1 MTLDLVI
8 KNGMVVDGT
17 GFPRYQADIGIKDGL
32 IVEKGRITDGAAQVI
47 DADGLVVAPG
57 IVDLHTHYD
66 PQLHWERLGTSSV
79 WHGVT
84 TVMMGNCGLTFAPVK
99 PQDRDYTLGIF
110 SRVEELAIDTLR
122 AGLPF
127 DWETFGEYLDS
138 LDKGLGL
145 NVMPLVG
152 HMAIRRYAMG
162 EAADERAATP
172 DEIVRMQQVLRES
185 LAAGGWG
192 WSTSISPTHVGPTGE
207 PVPSRRADD
216 SELLALA
223 ETLAEF
229 NAGSIGIIPRNVI
242 FGLEDSDKQLI
253 EQLAGISRRPV
264 IWNGHSYRW
273 NKPESAFDEQ
283 AWMDDAGRRG
293 LNIWALIRALPLDR
307 WVCLQRTTFV
317 MGLAVWRDL
326 MELPI
331 PERIAAF
338 ADPNRRQALRDAID
352 APEVTTSTRGQ
363 LRPRIRW
370 EALSVSQVH
379 KPENEKYVGR
389 SVTEIARTENK
400 HIADVFL
407 DIAIS
412 ENLETVFRYAQV
424 LPDDIEAKSKLLKGA
439 HILPYTSDAAAHVNS
454 DCLAGETSYLL
465 GHWVREKG
473 VFSLEEA
480 IRRVTLMPAT
490 IGGLTDRGMIREGL
504 AADIM
509 VFDPETIQPKA
520 KELVRDM
527 PAGDTRYIQKAEGVS
542 KVIVNGRVV
551 IDEGEPT
558 GELSGRVL
566 RANQRA

>member
-1 MTLDLVI
+1 MALDLVI

-17 GFPRYQADIGIKDGL
+17 GFPRYQADIGIKDGK
-32 IVEKGRITDGAAQVI
+32 IVEKGKISNGAAQTI

-57 IVDLHTHYD
+57 VVDLHTHYD

-84 TVMMGNCGLTFAPVK
+84 TIMMGNCGLTFAPVK
-99 PQDRDYTLGIF
+99 PEDREYTLGVF

-145 NVMPLVG
+145 NVLPLVG

-162 EAADERAATP
+162 EAAGERTATP
-172 DEIVRMQQVLRES
+172 DEVTRMQQVLRES
-185 LAAGGWG
+185 LAAGAWG
-192 WSTSISPTHVGPTGE
+192 WSTSISPTHVGQSGE
-207 PVPSRRADD
+207 PVPSRFADD

-223 ETLAEF
+223 DTQGEF
-229 NAGSIGIIPRNVI
+229 NSGSIGVIPRTVI
-242 FGLEDSDKQLI
+242 FGLDDNDKALL
-253 EQLAGISRRPV
+253 EQLALRSGRPV
-264 IWNGHSYRW
+264 IWNGHAYRW
-273 NKPESAFDEQ
+273 NKPQSAFEEQ
-283 AWMDDAGRRG
+283 AWMDEAGARG
-293 LNIWALIRALPLDR
+293 AQLWALIRALPLDR
-307 WVCLQRTTFV
+307 PVCLKRTTFV
-317 MGLAVWRDL
+317 MGLEHWRDL
-326 MELPI
+326 MELPVE
-331 PERIAAF
+331 ERIRAF
-338 ADPNRRQALRDAID
+338 ADPARRQALRDAVD
-352 APEVTTSTRGQ
+352 APEATTSQRGQ

-370 EALSVSQVH
+370 EALSVKQVF

-407 DIAIS
+407 DIAVS
-412 ENLETVFRYAQV
+412 ENLETIFRYAQV
-424 LPDDIEAKSKLLKGA
+424 LPDDVEAKGQLLTGA
-439 HILPYTSDAAAHVNS
+439 HVLPYTSDAAAHVNS

-490 IGGLTDRGMIREGL
+490 IAGLTDRGMIREGL
-504 AADIM
+504 SADIM
-509 VFDPETIQPKA
+509 VFDPETIQAKP

-527 PAGDTRYIQKAEGVS
+527 PNNDTRYIQKAEGVH
-542 KVIVNGRVV
+542 KVVVNGKVV

-558 GELSGRVL
+558 GDLSGRVI
-566 RANQRA
+566 RCNQK